1 MGVEFSRKEFFVKN
15 SLSLHAISWESVI
28 TEPSIFNWS
37 GNNFEDLC
45 VLFCT
50 DLICCHNNFVSLL
63 SATDAVKWLLFAL
76 LIRDF
81 VKFLYFLYSAQ
92 FRRFFIHISK
102 PACLCNVRIIPWGHS
117 LGFNPLRFNRRMLV

>member
-1 MGVEFSRKEFFVKN
+1 MLFFLVEFSRKEIFVKN

-63 SATDAVKWLLFAL
+63 SVTDAVKWLLFAF

-92 FRRFFIHISK
+92 FRSFFYSYLYI
-102 PACLCNVRIIPWGHS
+102 CV
-117 LGFNPLRFNRRMLV
+117 LVQCQDYTMGSFAWF